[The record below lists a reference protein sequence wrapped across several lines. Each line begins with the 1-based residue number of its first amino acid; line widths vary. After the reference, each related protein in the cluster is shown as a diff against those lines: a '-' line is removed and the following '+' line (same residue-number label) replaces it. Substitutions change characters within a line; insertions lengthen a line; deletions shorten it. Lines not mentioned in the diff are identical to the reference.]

1 MDKQTGGDDRERSSL
16 LPVSPL
22 PRLSF
27 QNPSPYRYAI
37 LYLPPPPPP
46 LTVRSTLAAMV
57 VVEVAVEVATAAA
70 IATVAVVTAA
80 VAPPRQH
87 YDRAACFRSRASTL
101 LFPSAG
107 AQSVVAVG
115 VRWLKGN
122 GFESGATPI
131 KDKHVVS

>member
-1 MDKQTGGDDRERSSL
+1 M
-16 LPVSPL
+16 SPL

-57 VVEVAVEVATAAA
+57 VVEVAVEVA
-70 IATVAVVTAA
+70 TAA